1 MQILRQIVKSPFSL
15 KNRFLISQTKF
26 NRRIYMGSG
35 VSFPS
40 EQEALAAGV
49 TQEQIDEHKKKLS
62 AAAKT
67 VGLPEGAVATPFLPG
82 PPTAAVASSPCAL
95 GEEPVKCKL
104 VQKTYASLDARLLT
118 FSLPESDKPLNLPT
132 CACILALA
140 KPSDSSD
147 LLVRPYTPVS
157 TNATLGTFD
166 LLVKVYEN
174 GKMSQH
180 LDSLTPGEGEIEF
193 KHIPFNVKIQYPF
206 GKAKIGMLCGGTGVA
221 PMIQALHMILGSKED
236 KTAVSMLYGSRTADT
251 ILGKECLEQWAAAA
265 PSRLQV
271 THVLSHEPGDS
282 AYIGARG
289 FIGRELIE
297 KHMPAPGENGMIFVC
312 GPTPMYE
319 ALCGGRDKKEVTGL
333 LKEMGY
339 ADEEVYKF

>member
-1 MQILRQIVKSPFSL
+1 
-15 KNRFLISQTKF
+15 
-26 NRRIYMGSG
+26 MGSG

-40 EQEALAAGV
+40 EEEALAAGV
-49 TQEQIDEHKKKLS
+49 TQEQIDDHKKKLA

-67 VGLPEGAVATPFLPG
+67 VKLPQGATATPFLPG

-118 FSLPESDKPLNLPT
+118 FSLPEPDKPLNLPT

-140 KPSDSSD
+140 KVSDSSD
-147 LLVRPYTPVS
+147 MLIRPYTPVS
-157 TNATLGTFD
+157 TNAALGTFD

-180 LDSLTPGEGEIEF
+180 LDSLIPGEGEIEF

-221 PMIQALHMILGSKED
+221 PMIQALHMILGSKDDE
-236 KTAVSMLYGSRTADT
+236 TAVSMLYGSRTADT
-251 ILGKECLEQWAAAA
+251 ILAKECLEEWAAAT
-265 PSRLQV
+265 PSRFQV

-282 AYIGARG
+282 SYTGARG

-312 GPTPMYE
+312 GPAPMYD